1 MPDLAITIEQNRG
14 VVLTKGGL
22 VIDYYEVMV
31 LTKGRLVCRFGIWD
45 CLDFPPPVGKAG
57 FDVWVLTKGGIS
69 LYQHAVRTIL
79 CMVSPTCKYAHLLFG
94 RVRPDPVM
102 CVY

>member
-57 FDVWVLTKGGIS
+57 FDVWVLTKGGLVCI
-69 LYQHAVRTIL
+69 ATCRPVCIRR
-79 CMVSPTCKYAHLLFG
+79 VSPPGSTCPSLG
-94 RVRPDPVM
+94 EVRPNLGCARV
-102 CVY
+102 